1 MMESSPFIRIYTNIR
16 NFLFGAINKEF
27 LIFLLFLFISSLF
40 WLGMTLNETYERDY
54 VIPVS
59 LDKIPKNVVLTKDL
73 HDTIVITVRDKGFLH
88 AAYSYTGKIRRLK
101 INFMNYAKNNKG
113 GRGIV
118 VPSDLQKL
126 IYKNLYGS
134 SKIVSIKPDRLDFTY
149 NYGLSKKVP
158 VKLVGKVVP
167 AKSYYLARTK
177 FWPDSVM
184 VYASKEKLDSIKYIA
199 TENINI
205 VNFED
210 TVINEVALD
219 KIAEVKVVPSK
230 VKIGLY
236 PDILTEGTIEV
247 PIVAINMPAGKVLRT
262 FPSKVTVKFIVG
274 ASKFRDIRPEQFLVV
289 ADYSE
294 LAVRHSD
301 KCNIY
306 LRTTP
311 HGTSKA
317 QLEVKQVDY
326 LIEQR

>member
-1 MMESSPFIRIYTNIR
+1 MMESSPLLRIYTKIR

-27 LIFLLFLFISSLF
+27 LIFLLFLFISFLF
-40 WLGMTLNETYERDY
+40 WLGTTLNETYEREY
-54 VIPVS
+54 VVSVS

-73 HDTIVITVRDKGFLH
+73 QDTVVVSVRDKGFLH
-88 AAYSYTGKIRRLK
+88 AAYSYSGKISRLK
-101 INFMNYAKNNKG
+101 INFMNYAKNKG

-134 SKIVSIKPDRLDFTY
+134 SKIVSIKPDRLDFTF

-158 VKLVGKVVP
+158 VRLVGKVVP

-184 VYASKEKLDSIKYIA
+184 VYASKEKLDSIKYI
-199 TENINI
+199 TTDDINI

-210 TVINEVALD
+210 TVITEVALD
-219 KIAEVKVVPSK
+219 KIAEAKIVPSK
-230 VKIGLY
+230 VKLGLY
-236 PDILTEGTIEV
+236 PDILTEGSIEV

-274 ASKFRDIRPEQFLVV
+274 ASKYKNIRPEQFLVV
-289 ADYSE
+289 ADYRE
-294 LAVRHSD
+294 LAARHSD